1 MKGLRTNNGLAEKF
15 KKLKDGTTARYV
27 YYGCTRSR
35 DLHCN
40 NRYMRE
46 EDLIKNLLELIDNIN
61 MNELGLKA
69 RIKEE
74 MERYNKFQALMG
86 FEKNT
91 DAKPKNVDMRTFV
104 KYILKEGSMLEKREL
119 LSSIKS
125 KIVIRKK
132 ILNIES

>member
-1 MKGLRTNNGLAEKF
+1 
-15 KKLKDGTTARYV
+15 
-27 YYGCTRSR
+27 
-35 DLHCN
+35 
-40 NRYMRE
+40 MRE

-91 DAKPKNVDMRTFV
+91 NAKPKNVDMRTFV
-104 KYILKEGSMLEKREL
+104 KYILKEGSMLEKREQ
-119 LSSIKS
+119 LSNMRS
-125 KIVIRKK
+125 KLVLTKEGFTLQK
-132 ILNIES
+132 